1 MLKMASIGVLTIDG
15 INASV
20 PCVMKKCL
28 SYLLIYLYLFE
39 LKAKAWTTPLIY
51 KYDVIFFQLHPA
63 TCPLKVDEDGLYPEW
78 VLYHELVATPRPY
91 LRHICAVENSW
102 VVPSLEK
109 LQNVDIRS
117 LR

>member
-1 MLKMASIGVLTIDG
+1 M
-15 INASV
+15 
-20 PCVMKKCL
+20 
-28 SYLLIYLYLFE
+28 
-39 LKAKAWTTPLIY
+39 TPLIY
-51 KYDVIFFQLHPA
+51 KYKYHVFFFQLHPA